1 MTSFDEESEMKNEAT
16 EKKGWIKLSVDSKV
30 YPLATIYSAGYVFLD
45 RAYIYLDREKGDKIA
60 IWLLSKNKKGSQN
73 NLKGDFLNELLNYA
87 HYFNSLKANAEAMKM
102 LMQRALFSAAPSL
115 VQESEEKEIE
125 DLIKELEKEE
135 KTEGKKKAKKKK

>member
-1 MTSFDEESEMKNEAT
+1 MKNGIIDAD
-16 EKKGWIKLSVDSKV
+16 GWIKLSVDSKV
-30 YPLATIYSAGYVFLD
+30 YPLGTIYSAGYVFLD
-45 RAYIYLDREKGDKIA
+45 RAYIYLDREKDDKIA
-60 IWLLSKNKKGSQN
+60 VWLLPKNKKESQN

-135 KTEGKKKAKKKK
+135 KKDEGKKAKKKK